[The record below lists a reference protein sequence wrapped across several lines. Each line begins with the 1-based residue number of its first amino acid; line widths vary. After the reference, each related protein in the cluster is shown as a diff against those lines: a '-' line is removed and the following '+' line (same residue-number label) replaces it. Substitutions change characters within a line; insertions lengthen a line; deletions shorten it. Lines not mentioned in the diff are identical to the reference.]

1 MWGAVAVSGQRPKTR
16 HRTASYTR
24 HRIAWP
30 WMSTV
35 PVLQS
40 PGLGHRSVWVL
51 DKAHCE
57 EHGFGARH
65 PGPWCT
71 SVTLDESVLTSL
83 DSSAVKM
90 GRSDR
95 SSMRDP
101 LRGLRAHRKDL
112 ASASP
117 ASHPPHPRVAMP
129 CVTRGNLW
137 REFCIPGLLLES
149 GFSFGSFAGSCL
161 REPSAI
167 GSPIAN
173 SVTFSRDIC
182 AAPCQR

>member
-71 SVTLDESVLTSL
+71 SVTLDESVLMSL

-101 LRGLRAHRKDL
+101 LRGLRAHRKDS

-117 ASHPPHPRVAMP
+117 RLSPSASACRDALCHPREPLEGILHPGAP
-129 CVTRGNLW
+129 A
-137 REFCIPGLLLES
+137 RERVF
-149 GFSFGSFAGSCL
+149 L
-161 REPSAI
+161 RLVRRQLPSRAI
-167 GSPIAN
+167 CDRQSY
-173 SVTFSRDIC
+173 R
-182 AAPCQR
+182 